1 MKWIK
6 KAARDKAVE
15 MLNKD
20 YKETSDVIKNELQS
34 VMDQFNDLKITLYNR
49 EKELIKAY
57 STINKQEVI
66 ISEL

>member
-1 MKWIK
+1 LKWIK